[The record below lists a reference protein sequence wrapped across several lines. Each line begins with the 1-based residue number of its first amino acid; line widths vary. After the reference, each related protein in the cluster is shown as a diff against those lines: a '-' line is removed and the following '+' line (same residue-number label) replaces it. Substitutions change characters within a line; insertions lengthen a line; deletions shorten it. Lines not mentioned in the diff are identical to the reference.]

1 MTDDTTARQEHPYLA
16 HYGWS
21 AVDGDDDRFRI
32 TPEQEARNAQHAA
45 DKAAVEGG
53 RTLRLILA
61 APIVI
66 WSFAG
71 MPALGLFVLLV
82 LLGAVDESL
91 VDWGGAS
98 AGLLVFIALLV
109 LIEVASIWE
118 GLLLVRD
125 ELNARKWRVVLALA
139 TVVAVIVTAATAAWA
154 GAVTQGV
161 VIVLTVVW
169 YAVLIAAWQWRRS
182 VRLASAVERLD
193 TYSP

>member
-1 MTDDTTARQEHPYLA
+1 MTDDTTARQDHPYLA

-21 AVDGDDDRFRI
+21 ADGEDDDRFRI

-53 RTLRLILA
+53 RTLRLVLA
-61 APIVI
+61 APIII

-71 MPALGLFVLLV
+71 LPVLALFVLLV
-82 LLGAVDESL
+82 LLGAVEESL
-91 VDWGGAS
+91 VDWEGPS
-98 AGLLVFIALLV
+98 SGLLLFIALLV
-109 LIEVASIWE
+109 LIEVASVWE
-118 GLLLVRD
+118 GLLLMRD
-125 ELNARKWRVVLALA
+125 ELNARKWRIVVSLA
-139 TVVAVIVTAATAAWA
+139 TVAAVIVTAAMAAWA

-161 VIVLTVVW
+161 VIVLALVW
-169 YAVLIAAWQWRRS
+169 YAALIAAWQWRRS